1 MRFSGIKIGFALT
14 GSHCT
19 IAEVLP
25 YLDVLIGEGAEI
37 IPILSPAARDTD
49 SRFGKAD
56 DLYRHILDV
65 TGREPITTIVEAESI
80 GPKKLLDGLI
90 VAPCTGNTLAKVAV
104 AITDTSV
111 TMACKAQ
118 LRNNRP
124 VVLAIST
131 NDGLSA
137 NARNIGFLL
146 NRKGIFF
153 VPFGQDAP
161 QTKQTSL
168 IAKMALIPDTVAA
181 ALEGRQIQ
189 PVLVSME

>member
-25 YLDVLIGEGAEI
+25 YMRQLSDEGAVI
-37 IPILSPAARDTD
+37 IPIFSPAVRDTD
-49 SRFGKAD
+49 SRFGTAAD
-56 DLYRHILDV
+56 LLRQVVEI
-65 TGREPITTIVEAESI
+65 TGREPLTTIAEVEPI
-80 GPKKLLDGLI
+80 GPQKLADVLL
-90 VAPCTGNTLAKVAV
+90 VAPCTGNTLAKLALGV
-104 AITDTSV
+104 IDTNV

-131 NDGLSA
+131 NDGLSG
-137 NARNIGFLL
+137 NARNLGSLL
-146 NRKGIFF
+146 NRKGIYF

-168 IAKMALIPDTVAA
+168 VAQMRLIPETLVA
-181 ALEGRQIQ
+181 ALEGKQIQ
-189 PVLVSME
+189 PLLM